1 VTAVATREVSI
12 ILPYFNGKQF
22 ISDTITSIVSQTFEN
37 FEALIIDDGSTNAED
52 SLYLKELI
60 NNHSDSRLRYLY
72 KTNSGLSLT
81 RNYGIE
87 LSIGTYIA
95 FLDQDDI
102 WAADKLEKQVQI
114 LKNYPDVDL
123 VCTGAKNIGQKD
135 GHMSFANR
143 YKFLPGL
150 VFDSYTQMLKA
161 NFVAA
166 SSACFRRSTA
176 LENAGSNN
184 KFRICPD
191 YELFLRFSRNTNFFY
206 INEPLTT
213 YRWHENNTVRNIKQM
228 EVELIRVFVSAKIYK
243 PRHALILILKIIISF
258 RNLARI
264 SIVGLKA

>member
-1 VTAVATREVSI
+1 MTVVATREVSI

-37 FEALIIDDGSTNAED
+37 FEALIIDDGSTNTED

-72 KTNSGLSLT
+72 KKNSGLSLT

-102 WAADKLEKQVQI
+102 WVADKLEKQVQI

-123 VCTGAKNIGQKD
+123 VCTGTKHIGQID
-135 GHMSFANR
+135 NHMSFSNR
-143 YKFLPGL
+143 YHFLPGMVL
-150 VFDSYTQMLKA
+150 DSYTQMLRN
-161 NFVAA
+161 NFVLA
-166 SSACFRRSTA
+166 SSACFRRLIT
-176 LENAGSNN
+176 LEDAGSNN

-191 YELFLRFSRNTNFFY
+191 YELFLRFSRNSDFFY
-206 INEPLTT
+206 IDEPLTI
-213 YRWHENNTVRNIKQM
+213 YRWHENNTVRNAKQM
-228 EVELIRVFVSAKIYK
+228 EIERIRIFVAAKIYK
-243 PRHALILILKIIISF
+243 PRHALILIWKIVISF

-264 SIVGLKA
+264 AIVGLKA